1 MALFDNQNTFYN
13 STWHQHQVPT
23 QFSRPVQLNLPWLQ
37 LPNYAQYQMNYANPY
52 AVSSAQISPNLSQPV
67 QSSRPKYNYDDI
79 YYNGEPEDKESEEY
93 KNAIARSE
101 KFVDGFSKATDAA
114 VRILPA
120 LSGNTSTKLGNYAV
134 GAGSILSEIN
144 NPIAKVAGNF
154 LKLAG
159 AAGNA
164 LIGSNPNEANIKAM
178 DSAIQNRARQQSGDN
193 STSSALVE
201 LSQNNIDLINPEA
214 KYYGSEGFLNKLRGV
229 GKSYDKQWENSR
241 LIDNA
246 NKQARNTELL
256 AYKDYQN
263 KMIRQGLL
271 SPDFYSL
278 AALGGQLNTVNKYNN
293 GGSINTPRTHGGLFS
308 NGLVEI
314 NNGGSH
320 ELNPY
325 QGVQFGVDEYG
336 IPNLVEEGE
345 TIFKDEG
352 YGGPDNYSFSDRI
365 NFNMKKYGNE
375 FSLGGLIKN
384 KKRKKYT
391 FADISKYLS
400 KDAKDNPNNKIVG
413 ETYAKNAARLADIQE
428 EVKAERML
436 SQMNP
441 LDIMAALQQSPMG
454 EQMMGGMQEG
464 MDQQAM
470 MEQQQPMMAAYGGKL
485 FSYGGNLSTPYGNIY
500 ATAGGIN
507 TRRNR
512 RQRRVRKVRPIVK
525 NTTKKYNNIVKDDKE
540 IFNLPDSTLIHND
553 LFGSAISDLIEERY
567 KQYQNLVKEKKYDEA
582 REIANQLSQDITQ
595 ANFAYVNAARNLN
608 SSDIYALQDNFN
620 KLGLNKNVNT
630 FLKENPESVFNKGER
645 YKEDNPL
652 DSKFG
657 IITQN
662 RYFDFSDSDKEILKN
677 MGLNV
682 FTYDDF
688 QNTIIP
694 EWFNNNPGYKLGDN
708 DMDFLKSIPT
718 VVRMK
723 DNTTRV
729 VRNPNYVEGG
739 NEPEFIPV
747 EQDIQNRFAPKD
759 QDAATWWEG
768 LTNTDKQ
775 GYYDRY
781 GNVGD
786 PTRTGVY
793 DWQQI
798 VNLSEAQQQV
808 LAQAEAQAKAAANNS
823 TNKGYFVPKPRNDW
837 ESGAALA
844 VALRD
849 YADAYFGAGSKPQNP
864 GIDAAYSYL
873 SKVGNIPMVRSHP
886 TGTKMAYRPTDLNYE
901 VNNVRNDTFGLLRA
915 IDNANMNHG
924 YNVATMMAA
933 LNQGRTAMGKAKQ
946 QAFEDNIKNLQAV
959 LSNNNTIDLENAK
972 NSLAA
977 QTTNAQNLARARETQ
992 AQLASGLASQLAQ
1005 NYNNW
1010 LNYRNSQSSGLAQML
1025 YDMGYNKQILN
1036 LKDQAFLLQNQQPD
1050 VLNVAGVQ
1058 YKKVNDQ
1065 YT

>member
-1 MALFDNQNTFYN
+1 MTLYNNWNTFYT
-13 STWHQHQVPT
+13 SPKFPSGQLRLQTPQMTIPIPQM
-23 QFSRPVQLNLPWLQ
+23 QF
-37 LPNYAQYQMNYANPY
+37 PNYTQQWNNTRSNPFNIDSPYLQTNPNSNQEVFPTNPFSYTNYQST
-52 AVSSAQISPNLSQPV
+52 VT
-67 QSSRPKYNYDDI
+67 
-79 YYNGEPEDKESEEY
+79 
-93 KNAIARSE
+93 KNSNRQQ
-101 KFVDGFSKATDAA
+101 KWAA
-114 VRILPA
+114 GLNVAASGINV
-120 LSGNTSTKLGNYAV
+120 LSGGTTNTVGNIFSATGDILNV
-134 GAGSILSEIN
+134 IPGAELYGG
-144 NPIAKVAGNF
+144 IA
-154 LKLAG
+154 KLAG
-159 AAGNA
+159 AGINA
-164 LIGSNPNEANIKAM
+164 LIGTKLNDANIKAM
-178 DSAIQNRARQQSGDN
+178 NSAIKNRNNWQFGDN
-193 STSSALVE
+193 SNTDALIAGS
-201 LSQNNIDLINPEA
+201 LSNVDLNKPGAKFYGKEGLLNRLFGTGKTYSIRNKNNKLIDLAN
-214 KYYGSEGFLNKLRGV
+214 LRA
-229 GKSYDKQWENSR
+229 D
-241 LIDNA
+241 
-246 NKQARNTELL
+246 NTEEL

-263 KMIRQGLL
+263 NMIRQGLL

-345 TIFKDEG
+345 TVFKDEG

-470 MEQQQPMMAAYGGKL
+470 MEQQQQQPMMAAYGGKL
-485 FSYGGNLSTPYGNIY
+485 FGYGGNIF
-500 ATAGGIN
+500 ADAGQITDRN
-507 TRRNR
+507 KTRKRSNY
-512 RQRRVRKVRPIVK
+512 IVDDV
-525 NTTKKYNNIVKDDKE
+525 NNNKIL
-540 IFNLPDSTLIHND
+540 NLPKSTAIHND
-553 LFGSAISDLIEERY
+553 LFGNAISNFIRQKNDEY
-567 KQYQNLVKEKKYDEA
+567 NALVKDKKYSEA
-582 REIANQLSQDITQ
+582 AEVARQLANDIGTV
-595 ANFAYVNAARNLN
+595 NLMYVNAQRNPTEGNIHALQEAFNRTGLN
-608 SSDIYALQDNFN
+608 SVVNDYLL
-620 KLGLNKNVNT
+620 KNKNPKSIFGAN
-630 FLKENPESVFNKGER
+630 GAR
-645 YKEDNPL
+645 YKTDNPL
-652 DSKFG
+652 DLING

-662 RYFDFSDSDKEILKN
+662 RYFDFTDEDKSILNKMGINIDSHINRQHYFPNE
-677 MGLNV
+677 
-682 FTYDDF
+682 F
-688 QNTIIP
+688 QLVNTDQ
-694 EWFNNNPGYKLGDN
+694 YY
-708 DMDFLKSIPT
+708 DFLKSIVQPYL
-718 VVRMK
+718 K
-723 DNTTRV
+723 EDNTVRV

-747 EQDIQNRFAPKD
+747 EQDIQSRFAPKD
-759 QDAATWWEG
+759 QDAAVWWEG
-768 LTNTDKQ
+768 LTDNDRQ
-775 GYYDRY
+775 GYYNRY

-798 VNLSEAQQQV
+798 VNLSEAQQQA

-844 VALRD
+844 VALKD

-886 TGTKMAYRPTDLNYE
+886 TGTKMTYRPTDLNYE

-924 YNVATMMAA
+924 YNIAATMAA
-933 LNQGRTAMGKAKQ
+933 LNQGRTAMGKARQ
-946 QAFEDNIKNLQAV
+946 QSYEDNIKNLQNV
-959 LSNNNTIDLENAK
+959 LTNNNQVDQFNSQ

-977 QTTNAQNLARARETQ
+977 QTTNAQNLSRARETQ
-992 AQLASGLASQLAQ
+992 AQVASGLASQLAQ

-1058 YKKVNDQ
+1058 YKKVKS
-1065 YT
+1065 